1 MNISEFAKSR
11 AVDAQTVATYLRRH
25 KIPYSRSEGL
35 TDEAME
41 LLDKQY
47 PIPSDIIIRVK
58 DEEAEQKLKEKE
70 QELEEV
76 KSQLDKAKDKIITLL
91 EANEHFIEEVA
102 KVLMLEDKT
111 KSQTEQIDKLQ
122 QDIEERDKEIERL
135 KNRGLIA
142 RLMNT

>member
-1 MNISEFAKSR
+1 MTIAEFAKSR
-11 AVDAQTVATYLRRH
+11 GVDGQTVATYLRRH
-25 KIPYSRSEGL
+25 KIAYSRSEGL
-35 TDEAME
+35 SDEAMKI
-41 LLDKQY
+41 LDAKY
-47 PIPSDIIIRVK
+47 PVPADVVIRVK